1 MTARTAAFDGNW
13 VGGQEAYQPCCAEH
27 HAVMDVFVA
36 PEALVS
42 NWGELAGYAHRIY
55 KLLCIDERQFCEMLN
70 ALVVALAADRNV
82 VAAACPRCFK
92 IHLDKERWAATQH
105 RTHLCE
111 TCGALFKLPVAG
123 VGNLLS
129 V

>member
-1 MTARTAAFDGNW
+1 
-13 VGGQEAYQPCCAEH
+13 
-27 HAVMDVFVA
+27 
-36 PEALVS
+36 
-42 NWGELAGYAHRIY
+42 
-55 KLLCIDERQFCEMLN
+55 MLN

-129 V
+129 VCQPVLVDAGRKVHL